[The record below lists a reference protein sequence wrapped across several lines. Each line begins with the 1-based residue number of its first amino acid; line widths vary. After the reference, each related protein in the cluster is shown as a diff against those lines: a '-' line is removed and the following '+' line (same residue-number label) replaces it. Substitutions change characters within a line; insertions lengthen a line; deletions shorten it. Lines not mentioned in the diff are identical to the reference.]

1 MTTQGEM
8 TMEKDL
14 ILICDAGTT
23 GCKCT
28 LIDAHGAALVSARRN
43 YDTIYPQPGWAEQN
57 PDVILNAVYGGIRE
71 LLQQVSAQR
80 VACVGLSGTMNG
92 CIAVD
97 GEGRA
102 LHPNIL
108 HSDSRSEAQVE
119 QIHQVISPEE
129 FYRLTGNRA
138 DAHYT
143 LPKIM
148 WLRDNEPEVYARAR
162 WFLNIK
168 DYLYGHLTGRFGY
181 TDYSDASLTVALD
194 INERCWATELLRGL
208 GLDPERM
215 PRLLASHDVRGRI
228 TRTTYRQTGL
238 ITGTPVAIG
247 GGDGACTGRGA
258 GVNEPGSGYCYIGS
272 SAWVSQIL
280 DRPLQDPQ
288 ARILH
293 YLDLDGRSCHATGT
307 VSCGAAAFDW
317 AVKNLLGSEGRPAD
331 ISEVENM
338 ARQIQPG
345 AEGVLFLPTL
355 MGWRTPYWDANTR
368 GCLMGFTLY
377 HDRRHIARAVYEGVA
392 FALKSCA
399 EVMSECGAPMQ
410 SMMLAGGGAR
420 SGLWP
425 DILASLFGLTARVHQ
440 TPGETTAL
448 GAAIAAGVGVGM
460 FQGYAEAANAVSA
473 RSTHAP
479 NPQWQRA
486 YRQVYPIYA
495 DIYARIRP
503 LNDRISTLKIGE
515 E

>member
-1 MTTQGEM
+1 
-8 TMEKDL
+8 MEKDL
-14 ILICDAGTT
+14 ILTCDAGTT
-23 GCKCT
+23 GCKCS
-28 LIDAHGAALVSARRN
+28 LIDAGGNALVNVRRS
-43 YDTIYPQPGWAEQN
+43 YDTVYPQPNWAEQN
-57 PDVILNAVYGGIRE
+57 PDVIVNAVYDGIRE

-80 VACVGLSGTMNG
+80 IACVGLSGTMNG

-97 GEGRA
+97 SDGCV

-108 HSDSRSEAQVE
+108 HSDSRSEAQVA
-119 QIHQVISPEE
+119 QIDAVISPEA
-129 FYRLTGNRA
+129 FYRLTGNRQ
-138 DAHYT
+138 DSHYT

-148 WLRDNEPEVYARAR
+148 WLKDNRPEVYRRAR

-181 TDYSDASLTVALD
+181 TDYSDASLTTALD
-194 INERCWATELLRGL
+194 INKRVWADDLLRSL
-208 GLDPERM
+208 KLDPERM
-215 PRLLASHDVRGRI
+215 PQLLASHDVRGRI
-228 TRTTYRQTGL
+228 SRTTYRQTGL
-238 ITGTPVAIG
+238 IAGTPVAIG

-280 DRPLQDPQ
+280 AAPLQDPK
-288 ARILH
+288 ARLLH
-293 YLDLDGRSCHATGT
+293 YLDLDGQSCHAAGT
-307 VSCGAAAFDW
+307 VQCGAAAFDW
-317 AVKNLLGSEGRPAD
+317 AIRNVLGCEGQPSD
-331 ISEVENM
+331 ISAVENM

-392 FALKSCA
+392 LALRSCA
-399 EVMSECGAPMQ
+399 AVMDECGASLH
-410 SMMLAGGGAR
+410 SMMLTGGGAR

-425 DILASLFGLTARVHQ
+425 DILASVFGLTARVHHA
-440 TPGETTAL
+440 PGETTSL

-460 FQGYAEAANAVSA
+460 FSGYGDAASVVSA

-479 NPQWQRA
+479 NPQWQKI
-486 YRQVYPIYA
+486 YSDVYAIYA
-495 DIYARIRP
+495 DIYERIRP
-503 LNDRISTLKIGE
+503 LNDRISSLKIGE
-515 E
+515 